1 MDGGL
6 SSEAP
11 RHRQKGKIAAA
22 IVGVVGVSDGMVRD
36 SRMQID
42 RNVQRLRACENAP
55 KSFIVEEGSGG
66 QAVNQRTPKIVLRNG
81 AFEFIG
87 RGLGIDG
94 RQLSEAGKP
103 RRVRAR
109 CRVKHVIGFASQ
121 CNRSLGVEDLRSRLH
136 M

>member
-11 RHRQKGKIAAA
+11 RHRQKRKIAAA
-22 IVGVVGVSDGMVRD
+22 VAGVIGVGDSMVRD

-42 RNVQRLRACENAP
+42 RNVERLRPFENAP

-66 QAVNQRTPKIVLRNG
+66 QAVNQRTLKIVLCNG

-87 RGLGIDG
+87 RGLGSTVG
-94 RQLSEAGKP
+94 NSAKP
-103 RRVRAR
+103 ANRVGCAR
-109 CRVKHVIGFASQ
+109 VAA
-121 CNRSLGVEDLRSRLH
+121 
-136 M
+136 